1 MTEAPISLVLLGCGY
16 SAAALVR
23 RAQGKGWRIA
33 GTTTRADKLE
43 RMRAAGI
50 EPIVFDGG
58 TRSAELAHRL
68 AEATHVV
75 VSAPPGEAGDPV
87 LAQHGGDIVS
97 AQRLAW
103 IGYLSTVGVY
113 GDRQG
118 GWVDEDA
125 DLRPSSQRSRRRA
138 QAEQAWLDLGRCA
151 GKRVQVLRLSGIYG
165 PGRSAIDNLRAGTA
179 RRIVKRDQVFNR
191 IHVEDIAAALEAGIA
206 GRGTHSIYNVTDDE
220 PAPPQDVI
228 AHGARLIGVAVPP
241 DVPFEQAELSAMGAS
256 FYAENKRVSNARMKR
271 DLGVALAYP
280 TYREGLA
287 AIAQAG

>member
-1 MTEAPISLVLLGCGY
+1 MTASPISIVLLGYGY
-16 SAAALVR
+16 SASALVR

-33 GTTTRADKLE
+33 GTTTRMDKAA

-50 EPIVFDGG
+50 EPILFDGRA
-58 TRSAELAHRL
+58 RSPELAHRL

-75 VSAPPGEAGDPV
+75 VSVPPEDAGDPV
-87 LAQHGGDIVS
+87 LVLHGEDIAA

-118 GWVDEDA
+118 KWVDED
-125 DLRPSSQRSRRRA
+125 DELKPSSQRSRRRA
-138 QAEQAWLDLGRCA
+138 EAERAWLDIAERS
-151 GKRVQVLRLSGIYG
+151 GKRVHVLRLSGIYG
-165 PGRSAIDNLRAGTA
+165 PGRSAIDTLRAGTA
-179 RRIVKRDQVFNR
+179 RRIIKPGQVFNR

-228 AHGARLIGVAVPP
+228 AYAAQLLGVPMPP
-241 DVPFEQAELSAMGAS
+241 DVPFEQAELSPMGAS
-256 FYAENKRVSNARMKR
+256 FYAENKRVANARMKR
-271 DLGVALAYP
+271 DLGVVLAYP

-287 AIAQAG
+287 AIARAG